1 MGKRILKTFMNNL
14 GFKLLAVAFAFIL
27 WLVVYNLNDP
37 IKTKTF
43 TATVSIS
50 GTDSVVDMGKWPE
63 IKDSDKTIS
72 FSISGKR
79 SILQDM
85 DDSDFYASADLSNI
99 KLDEDDSSK
108 AYAKIDI
115 GCSKHKTSITFNGGD
130 RYLEF
135 SVEDYMQKQF
145 EVKVSVNGNVSG
157 DHALGNS
164 PQANPRVVK
173 IGGPKSIV
181 GTIATASATINVDD
195 NTIITDNQ
203 ISDRGDLV
211 LLDENGDEVDMSK
224 LNVDSQ
230 YQSIEVTVDVLNTK
244 KVPVKCEYQGTP
256 SGGKGVLGVDT
267 SIDSVYIK
275 GSAEALNNITSLDIG
290 PIDINGASEDIETTV
305 DLTGYLPEGVSL
317 VDSSDASVDVV
328 VRIESNATANMT
340 LNSSDISYTGL
351 ADGQKLTFGVDKTA
365 VVVSGNESDI
375 DRIKDSTLKGTIDV
389 SGLSAGQHTVVVK
402 LDLDDSKFT
411 WGEIK
416 IAVTITD
423 EGQTDGTGATDT
435 VTSETK
441 NSSESTDDPTGNT
454 DTTGT
459 VKTDNTDN
467 TKNDNTDSTN
477 DPDSQTDKKNQ
488 ESDGSNSADS
498 SRTTDTSDN

>member
-1 MGKRILKTFMNNL
+1 MGKRILKTFTNNL
-14 GFKLLAVAFAFIL
+14 GFKLLAIAFAFIL

-43 TATVSIS
+43 TTTVSIT

-72 FSISGKR
+72 FSVSGKR

-99 KLDEDDSSK
+99 KIDEDDSSK
-108 AYAKIDI
+108 ATTKVDI

-145 EVKVSVNGNVSG
+145 EVKVSVNGDVSG

-173 IGGPKSIV
+173 IGGPKSLV
-181 GTIATASATINVDD
+181 GTIATANVTINVDD

-211 LLDENGDEVDMSK
+211 LLDENGDEVDMSQ

-244 KVPVKCEYQGTP
+244 KVPVKCDYQGTP

-267 SIDSVYIK
+267 SINNVYIK
-275 GSAEALNNITSLDIG
+275 GTAEALNNITSLDIG

-305 DLTGYLPEGVSL
+305 DLTGYLPDGVSL
-317 VDSSDASVDVV
+317 VDSSDASVNVV

-351 ADGQKLTFGVDKTA
+351 SDGKKLTFGVDKTA

-375 DRIKDSTLKGTIDV
+375 DRIKDSTLKGSIDV

-423 EGQTDGTGATDT
+423 EGQTGDTGATDT
-435 VTSETK
+435 K
-441 NSSESTDDPTGNT
+441 NNSESTSESTGNT
-454 DTTGT
+454 DSTGST
-459 VKTDNTDN
+459 KT
-467 TKNDNTDSTN
+467 DNTDSTN
-477 DPDSQTDKKNQ
+477 DSESQTDKKNQ
-488 ESDGSNSADS
+488 DSDQSDTTDSNKTTDS
-498 SRTTDTSDN
+498 SDN

>member
-1 MGKRILKTFMNNL
+1 M
-14 GFKLLAVAFAFIL
+14 
-27 WLVVYNLNDP
+27 
-37 IKTKTF
+37 
-43 TATVSIS
+43 
-50 GTDSVVDMGKWPE
+50 
-63 IKDSDKTIS
+63 
-72 FSISGKR
+72 
-79 SILQDM
+79 
-85 DDSDFYASADLSNI
+85 
-99 KLDEDDSSK
+99 
-108 AYAKIDI
+108 
-115 GCSKHKTSITFNGGD
+115 
-130 RYLEF
+130 
-135 SVEDYMQKQF
+135 
-145 EVKVSVNGNVSG
+145 
-157 DHALGNS
+157 
-164 PQANPRVVK
+164 
-173 IGGPKSIV
+173 
-181 GTIATASATINVDD
+181 
-195 NTIITDNQ
+195 
-203 ISDRGDLV
+203 
-211 LLDENGDEVDMSK
+211 
-224 LNVDSQ
+224 
-230 YQSIEVTVDVLNTK
+230 
-244 KVPVKCEYQGTP
+244 
-256 SGGKGVLGVDT
+256 
-267 SIDSVYIK
+267 
-275 GSAEALNNITSLDIG
+275 
-290 PIDINGASEDIETTV
+290 
-305 DLTGYLPEGVSL
+305 SL

-423 EGQTDGTGATDT
+423 EGQTGGTGATDT

-459 VKTDNTDN
+459 AKTDNTDN